1 MSSVKAT
8 IKTTLKTSLRSH
20 PIYLPK
26 VSSTP
31 LMASYTDSCG
41 DILVDNSMDDCPQID
56 EGVPLVFLHGF
67 LSNKSCWDG
76 LISLLAQDYRCIA
89 LDLLGFGA
97 SSKPQIRYDVPT
109 MVAFVV
115 EFLKGMGIDRALIIG
130 HSFGAWVGAATALHT
145 LDNLDNSNN
154 PNNSDN
160 LQIVGLGLIGAA
172 GIRDDSFCGKYDQYR
187 PLLWAT
193 PLVDWALHLATPL
206 GKLTGRQAELDK
218 IRWFREELM
227 ANPAARS
234 FVVDRIRPEDAV
246 DTIEK
251 EIYRLHLPTLVIA
264 GAEDETIPLWH
275 SQTYAQEIKG
285 AKLVIIPKADHSL
298 PQNYPREIY
307 QLLQNFLEAQSIYSR
322 PS

>member
-1 MSSVKAT
+1 MSLV
-8 IKTTLKTSLRSH
+8 KTTINSSLNTSFNTPLRSRS
-20 PIYLPK
+20 IYLPQ

-31 LMASYTDSCG
+31 LVASYTDSWG
-41 DILVDNSMDDCPQID
+41 DNFVDNSAKID
-56 EGVPLVFLHGF
+56 GGVPLVFLHGF

-76 LISLLAQDYRCIA
+76 LISLLAKDYRCIA
-89 LDLLGFGA
+89 LDLLGFGD

-115 EFLKGMGIDRALIIG
+115 EFLKGMGIDRALIVG

-145 LDNLDNSNN
+145 LDNPDN
-154 PNNSDN
+154 PDK

-187 PLLWAT
+187 PLLWDT
-193 PLVDWALHLATPL
+193 PVVDWVLNLATPL

-218 IRWFREELM
+218 IRWFRAELM

-246 DTIEK
+246 DTVEK

-275 SQTYAQEIKG
+275 SQTYAQKIKG
-285 AKLVIIPKADHSL
+285 AKLAIISEADHSL

-307 QLLQNFLEAQSIYSR
+307 QLLQNFLESQSI
-322 PS
+322 

>member
-1 MSSVKAT
+1 MGSMVIMSSVKMT
-8 IKTTLKTSLRSH
+8 IKTTLNTSPQLNF
-20 PIYLPK
+20 IYLPQI
-26 VSSTP
+26 SSTP
-31 LMASYTDSCG
+31 LVASYTDNFKDDS
-41 DILVDNSMDDCPQID
+41 VDNYPEIK
-56 EGVPLVFLHGF
+56 GRIPLIFLHGF

-76 LISLLAQDYRCIA
+76 LISLFAKDYRCIA
-89 LDLLGFGA
+89 LDLLGFGD

-115 EFLKGMGIDRALIIG
+115 EFLKVMAIDRALIIG

-145 LDNLDNSNN
+145 LDH
-154 PNNSDN
+154 PDN
-160 LQIVGLGLIGAA
+160 LEIVGLGLIGAA

-193 PLVDWALHLATPL
+193 PVVDWVLNLANPL

-218 IRWFREELM
+218 IRWFRQELM

-246 DTIEK
+246 DTVEQ

-285 AKLVIIPKADHSL
+285 AELAIIPGADHSL
-298 PQNYPREIY
+298 PQKYPREIY
-307 QLLQNFLEAQSIYSR
+307 HLLQNFLGNSIT
-322 PS
+322 